1 MIWEGSPNQDMEEAM
16 MVEEGLAV
24 AEQQHVEEEM
34 LVVAEVEVAEVE
46 AAGVGAVEGEVAG
59 AVAEPE
65 IINNHDLQYIHFF
78 ILVQN

>member
-34 LVVAEVEVAEVE
+34 LVVAGVEDAGVGAVE
-46 AAGVGAVEGEVAG
+46 VGAVEGEVAG
-59 AVAEPE
+59 AVVEAE
-65 IINNHDLQYIHFF
+65 IIDNDDLQYIHFF